1 MKVIQLLK
9 KKGPFL
15 KGTAPKIAS
24 QKQRFLIFLKP
35 LITAGL
41 PLMKNVLTLIA
52 KSISYQ
58 KYNLIAKCQQQMQ
71 LFKMKYMNL

>member
-41 PLMKNVLTLIA
+41 PLIKNVLTLIA
-52 KSISYQ
+52 KSISY
-58 KYNLIAKCQQQMQ
+58 
-71 LFKMKYMNL
+71 